1 MHVLD
6 ANGMYSCEHVYS
18 QPKGSNQ
25 QSIKNCSAIKIGS
38 QLSFLNDHIY
48 TSFRIFIQGRIE
60 FIPNATSN
68 TRITSPFL
76 L

>member
-6 ANGMYSCEHVYS
+6 ANGMYSCEHVHICC
-18 QPKGSNQ
+18 Q